1 VRKAVLTAAGLGT
14 RLLPTTK
21 ELPKEMLPLFDSE
34 DGRVVAKPLL
44 QMLFEQLYD
53 VGIRELYVVVG
64 RGKRAIEDHF
74 MKDQRFV
81 EELSRRG
88 GGREKLMD
96 GFYSRLSNSRLVFLN
111 QDEPRGFGD
120 AVLRARGLIS
130 EDFLVAAGDTYI
142 ATDGHSHLRRLIS
155 EHSRRGN
162 SATLLLRRVPDPSQ
176 YGVAVLEGDRVAR
189 VVEKPREFVGDLAIM
204 PFYAFSPDVFEH
216 LSGIGPGV
224 GGEVQLTDAIQSMI
238 DSGMRVG
245 AVVLRRGVWMDIGSP
260 EGYARALRDSYAR
273 AARRTHLT
281 RRGRGW
287 AWT

>member
-88 GGREKLMD
+88 GGR
-96 GFYSRLSNSRLVFLN
+96 S
-111 QDEPRGFGD
+111 
-120 AVLRARGLIS
+120 
-130 EDFLVAAGDTYI
+130 
-142 ATDGHSHLRRLIS
+142 
-155 EHSRRGN
+155 
-162 SATLLLRRVPDPSQ
+162 
-176 YGVAVLEGDRVAR
+176 
-189 VVEKPREFVGDLAIM
+189 
-204 PFYAFSPDVFEH
+204 
-216 LSGIGPGV
+216 
-224 GGEVQLTDAIQSMI
+224 
-238 DSGMRVG
+238 
-245 AVVLRRGVWMDIGSP
+245 
-260 EGYARALRDSYAR
+260 
-273 AARRTHLT
+273 
-281 RRGRGW
+281 
-287 AWT
+287 